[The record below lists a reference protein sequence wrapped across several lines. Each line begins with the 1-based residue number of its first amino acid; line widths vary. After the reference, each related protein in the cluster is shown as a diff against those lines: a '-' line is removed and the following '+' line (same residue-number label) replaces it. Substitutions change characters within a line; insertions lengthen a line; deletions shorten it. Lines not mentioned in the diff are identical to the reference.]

1 MIAASVMKGLRV
13 VTVNFQSVYNKKDEI
28 NPFLIESD
36 VGIVLGS

>member
-1 MIAASVMKGLRV
+1 MKGLRV